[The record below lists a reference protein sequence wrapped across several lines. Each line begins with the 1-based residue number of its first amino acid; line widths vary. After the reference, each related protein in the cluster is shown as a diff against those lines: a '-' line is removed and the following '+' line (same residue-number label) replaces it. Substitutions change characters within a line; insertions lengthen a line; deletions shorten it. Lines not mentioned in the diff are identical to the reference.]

1 MQYVVAR
8 TEGTPE
14 CPMRVLILGADLLAN
29 VQTAVGKLHILATL
43 TGAYPL
49 EQYAFPSLTL
59 PWCRE

>member
-49 EQYAFPSLTL
+49 E
-59 PWCRE
+59 